1 MVMIPSIPGL
11 AGSLV
16 SSGAACQTTLIRESD
31 LPLMVDADLSPQ
43 PLRVSLISPDYP
55 EVIELP
61 FSLKDGYLCFVV
73 PRLRVWDIIVI
84 E

>member
-1 MVMIPSIPGL
+1 
-11 AGSLV
+11 
-16 SSGAACQTTLIRESD
+16 
-31 LPLMVDADLSPQ
+31 MVDADLSPQ

-61 FSLKDGYLCFVV
+61 FSLKDGYLCFIV
-73 PRLRVWDIIVI
+73 PRLRVWDVIVI